1 MQDALTAADN
11 WIDCLP
17 PLPHF
22 STMRSVSSIA
32 AMQRLAR
39 QWQRAGKRIGFV
51 PTMGYLHAGHLSLVR
66 DARKRVGKAGRVVV
80 SIYVNPTQFGPK
92 EDFSKYPRDLKRDLK
107 LCREAGVDIVF
118 TPGDKEMYPGKSENG
133 FSTYVVEE
141 SLSRTM
147 EGASRPT
154 HFCGVTT
161 VVAKLFNIVLPD
173 VAVFGAKDWQ
183 QAAIIK
189 RMVADLNFPVKIIVA
204 PTLHEPD
211 GLAMSSRNKYLAG
224 DLRRQARVLWHSIQK
239 ARAAVKKSSKPIPA
253 ARLKTDLK
261 QFIER
266 EPDARLDYVEFF
278 EPDTLSPVSTVTRGA
293 HMALAVF
300 IGSTRLI
307 DNAKL

>member
-1 MQDALTAADN
+1 MQ
-11 WIDCLP
+11 I
-17 PLPHF
+17 
-22 STMRSVSSIA
+22 VSSIA

-66 DARKRVGKAGRVVV
+66 EARKRVGRAGKVVV

-107 LCREAGVDIVF
+107 LCRAAAVDVVF
-118 TPGDKEMYPGKSENG
+118 TPGDKEMYSGMGVSPVRFKLAGGTPAPLTS
-133 FSTYVVEE
+133 FATCVVEE
-141 SLSRTM
+141 TLSRTM

-154 HFCGVTT
+154 HFRGVTT

-189 RMVADLNFPVKIIVA
+189 RMVADLNFPVKIIIA
-204 PTLHEPD
+204 PTLREPD

-224 DLRRQARVLWHSIQK
+224 NLQRQATVLWRAIQ
-239 ARAAVKKSSKPIPA
+239 A
-253 ARLKTDLK
+253 ARFAIRKFPVPQHRLKAQLK
-261 QFIER
+261 
-266 EPDARLDYVEFF
+266 
-278 EPDTLSPVSTVTRGA
+278 
-293 HMALAVF
+293 
-300 IGSTRLI
+300 RLI
-307 DNAKL
+307 ESEPNAKLDYIEFFNSETL